1 MILWTVARQAS
12 LSMGFSRQGYRS
24 GLSFPSPGDLTDLG
38 IKPRSPALQVDSLPS
53 EPPGK
58 PLERPCSLH
67 ISETAEGFQVGE
79 RHDEIY
85 LFFVFLVAQSSM

>member
-1 MILWTVARQAS
+1 M
-12 LSMGFSRQGYRS
+12 
-24 GLSFPSPGDLTDLG
+24 SFPSPGNLTDLG
-38 IKPRSPALQVDSLPS
+38 TKPRSPALQVDSLPS
-53 EPPGK
+53 KPPGK

-85 LFFVFLVAQSSM
+85 LFFVFLAAQSSMWDLSSHRDRTLALCSGSLES